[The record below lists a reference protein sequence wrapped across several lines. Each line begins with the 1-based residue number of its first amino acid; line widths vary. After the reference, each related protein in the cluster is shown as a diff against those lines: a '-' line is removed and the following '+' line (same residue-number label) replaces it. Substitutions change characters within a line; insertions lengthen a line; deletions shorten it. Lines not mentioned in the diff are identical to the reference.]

1 MLPILP
7 LIAVVGNA
15 AVIGAAH
22 GALSGAAFGAV
33 IKLVVGAHN
42 RRPMEDVVTDA
53 LHGAAQGALSGAV
66 IGGAIGAVGA
76 TVHIATSARHA
87 HNFQHLEKA
96 VKGKKYLYT
105 IDDPATNLTKIGVTD
120 NPARR
125 LAEVSRDVGS
135 NVQYTSVV
143 TPMDNAFKAEAALHG
158 HFSGVNVPHP
168 SHATG
173 SEWFSGVG
181 SHDVAGELIKTTVSE
196 QGIGGGLM
204 GSAARQATDRNR
216 RRRRR
221 SAREAAGG
229 RGRKRRHRRRRRQGA
244 SQQRSAQS
252 RRCGSRSE
260 RPARA

>member
-22 GALSGAAFGAV
+22 GALSGAAFGAF

-42 RRPMEDVVTDA
+42 RRPLEDVVTDA
-53 LHGAAQGALSGAV
+53 LHGAAKGALSGAV
-66 IGGAIGAVGA
+66 VGGAIGAIGA
-76 TVHIATSARHA
+76 TVHIARGAHLAR
-87 HNFQHLEKA
+87 NFQHLEKA
-96 VKGKKYLYT
+96 ANGQKYLYT
-105 IDDPATNLTKIGVTD
+105 QVDPATNLTKIGVTD

-125 LAEVSRDVGS
+125 LVEVSRDVGS
-135 NVQYTSVV
+135 NVEYTSVV
-143 TPMDNAFKAEAALHG
+143 TPMDNAFKAEAAIHK

-168 SHATG
+168 SHPTG

-181 SHDVAGELIKTTVSE
+181 SHDVAGELITTTVGE
-196 QGIGGGLM
+196 QGMSGGLM
-204 GSAARQATDRNR
+204 GSVARQATDRNR
-216 RRRRR
+216 RRRGR
-221 SAREAAGG
+221 SAREAADG

-252 RRCGSRSE
+252 LRCGSRSA
-260 RPARA
+260 RPAHA